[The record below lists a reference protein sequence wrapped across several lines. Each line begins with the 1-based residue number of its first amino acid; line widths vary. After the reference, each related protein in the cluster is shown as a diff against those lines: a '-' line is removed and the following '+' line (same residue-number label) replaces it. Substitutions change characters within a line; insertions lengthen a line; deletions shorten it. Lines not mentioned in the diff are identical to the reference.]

1 MKERKEEIEETEV
14 IEGIEDVEED
24 VLIEVAEEVEG
35 EKMDLAKE
43 RKNQQQKKIL
53 IKN

>member
-1 MKERKEEIEETEV
+1 MIEE
-14 IEGIEDVEED
+14 IEDVEED
-24 VLIEVAEEVEG
+24 VLREEEEEEEG

-43 RKNQQQKKIL
+43 RKNQQPKKIL